1 MPFTA
6 AYSPKIGGWSTFYS
20 YKPEKAISMNN
31 DYFTFKGG
39 NLYLHHNKTV
49 RRVDDTGNVTEVNFN
64 PSRCTYYSEHL
75 IEVFNNQP
83 AALSLLTPDLGYTQ
97 ASISSTFND
106 APLETKLFKTIEI
119 EGDRP
124 SLSLNTIGDSGFVSE
139 YVTKESTHYAY
150 IKGDVSGSFDLRY
163 TKGVGVIPQDSVLQS
178 GGYPPTQTAIETSGL
193 EHISATHRYVFP
205 LTHEFD
211 GMINQGY
218 STSAAGGDLIHG
230 PFGVFGQVV
239 NIIDRF
245 DFKAIEVVELDPSQ
259 PGLLPTNGD
268 YLRVVKDNTV
278 ESLGLRGT
286 YMDFTMNFT
295 GSIFTVGTEV
305 MKSFP

>member
-39 NLYLHHNKTV
+39 NLYLHHDKTV

-150 IKGDVSGSFDLRY
+150 IKGDVSGSYDLRY
-163 TKGVGVIPQDSVLQS
+163 TKGIGQIDSIFTV
-178 GGYPPTQTAIETSGL
+178 GL
-193 EHISATHRYVFP
+193 EHPSATHRYTFP
-205 LTHEFD
+205 LTHQFD
-211 GMINQGY
+211 GMINQGNA
-218 STSAAGGDLIHG
+218 TSAVGGDLIFG
-230 PFGVFGQVV
+230 PLGNFGRVV
-239 NIIDRF
+239 NVIDRF
-245 DFKAIEVVELDPSQ
+245 DLKAIETIQTSSSL
-259 PGLLPTNGD
+259 LLPSAGD